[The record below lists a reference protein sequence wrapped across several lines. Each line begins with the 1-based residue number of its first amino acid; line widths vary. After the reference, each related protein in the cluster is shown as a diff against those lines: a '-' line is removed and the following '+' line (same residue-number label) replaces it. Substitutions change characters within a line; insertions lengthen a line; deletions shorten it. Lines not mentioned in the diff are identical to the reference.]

1 MPWAAG
7 NPLTHAASRPDVPVL
22 LLHGKADDTASFTT
36 QLADALKDGGH
47 QVTVDLIAG
56 ADHSGIYQSDVAA
69 ARLIDWIGHLS

>member
-1 MPWAAG
+1 MR
-7 NPLTHAASRPDVPVL
+7 T
-22 LLHGKADDTASFTT
+22 TT

-47 QVTVDLIAG
+47 QVTVDLVAG